1 MSVDFSA
8 LTGTRTSYKR
18 VACDSPDMGLTC
30 TAEERCGYCDDGF
43 MEVPVYEDGAEP
55 VNMANATARVVLD
68 LLGWACEGEGLYG
81 SIPAE
86 GVPFALQRCMVVLAK
101 EGVRAPYLDEGGE
114 LPRTTRVVEGEDG
127 LPTLTAGP
135 RVFMGAMSDERVV
148 RQVTAVRDLL
158 STCAQ
163 RGWGVSWG

>member
-1 MSVDFSA
+1 MSVDFGA
-8 LTGTRTSYKR
+8 LTGTRTSYER
-18 VACDSPDMGLTC
+18 VPCSSPSMGLTC

-43 MEVPVYEDGAEP
+43 IEEPVYEDGAEP

-68 LLGWACEGEGLYG
+68 LLGLESEEGLYG
-81 SIPAE
+81 SVPAE
-86 GVPFALQRCMVVLAK
+86 RVPFLLQRCMVVLAK

-127 LPTLTAGP
+127 LPTITSGP

-148 RQVTAVRDLL
+148 RVVGRVRDLL
-158 STCAQ
+158 SSCAQ